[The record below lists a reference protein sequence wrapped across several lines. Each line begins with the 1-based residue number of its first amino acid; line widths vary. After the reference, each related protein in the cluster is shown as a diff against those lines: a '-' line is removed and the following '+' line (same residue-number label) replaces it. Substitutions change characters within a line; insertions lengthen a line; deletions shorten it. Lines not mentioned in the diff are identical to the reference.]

1 VIRFR
6 TIKTG
11 YWRPGED
18 YAKIVLNSV
27 ESLVKESDIIVVSE
41 KAISTAEGNIVDE
54 SKTKP
59 SLSAK
64 LLVRF
69 WMRIV
74 WGYFLGRICHLR
86 INQIEHLRNFPMKE
100 GMAHKQVALNWA
112 GFLQALKHGSEGGI
126 DLSNMPYSYA
136 CLPLKNPVERARRLH
151 DKIRSKTGKSVT
163 VIIADTDSTFSFHNF
178 NFTSRPN
185 PIKGITSFGGVFSFT
200 LGRALKLKQRATP
213 LAVVGS
219 EISLEEALNFAEV
232 AHHARGY
239 GAGRTIWDVAKRF
252 GVKFDEVTWEM
263 LDEADHFPIVL
274 IRRKTE

>member
-1 VIRFR
+1 MMRIRKIR
-6 TIKTG
+6 TR

-18 YAKIVLNSV
+18 YAEVILNSV
-27 ESLVKESDIIVVSE
+27 ESLVKNGDIVTVSE

-54 SKTKP
+54 SQIKP
-59 SLSAK
+59 GFSAE
-64 LLVRF
+64 LIVRF

-86 INQIEHLRNFPMKE
+86 IDQIEHLRNFPIKE

-112 GFLQALKHGSEGGI
+112 GLLQALKHGSEGGI

-136 CLPLKNPVERARRLH
+136 CLPLKNAVERARRLH

-178 NFTSRPN
+178 HFTSRPN
-185 PIKGITSFGGVFSFT
+185 PIKGIMSIGGVFSFT

-219 EISLEEALNFAEV
+219 EISLEEALNFAEI

-252 GVKFDEVTWEM
+252 RVKFDEVTWEM

-274 IRRKTE
+274 IRRKPE